1 MYHHREGWS
10 PPEHERGARKS
21 GARMGG
27 GLREHGMRS
36 NPCIIIERDGARPNM
51 SGELGR
57 AEREWA
63 EDCGSMECGAIRVSS

>member
-1 MYHHREGWS
+1 
-10 PPEHERGARKS
+10 
-21 GARMGG
+21 MGG
-27 GLREHGMRS
+27 GLREHEMRS

-51 SGELGR
+51 SEKLGR

>member
-1 MYHHREGWS
+1 MSGELGRAEREWAKDCG
-10 PPEHERGARKS
+10 EHE
-21 GARMGG
+21 
-27 GLREHGMRS
+27 MRS